1 MFRLLAFWFDQIG
14 EITGM
19 TSISTQ
25 DDHDDDDDDDD
36 DEFGKNK
43 WKPNLVTRVNFGR
56 FPFSFRLFGM
66 VV

>member
-36 DEFGKNK
+36 DDEFGKNK
-43 WKPNLVTRVNFGR
+43 
-56 FPFSFRLFGM
+56 
-66 VV
+66 